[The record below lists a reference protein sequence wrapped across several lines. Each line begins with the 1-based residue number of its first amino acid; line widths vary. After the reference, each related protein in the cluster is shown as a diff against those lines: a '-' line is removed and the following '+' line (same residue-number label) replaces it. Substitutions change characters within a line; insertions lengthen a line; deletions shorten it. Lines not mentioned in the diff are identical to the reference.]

1 MKVKTKILLILLV
14 AISTVNLSAQ
24 RTVRIG
30 YVDMEYI
37 LENVEEYR
45 EANEQLVNRVQ
56 KWKSELEKEKAEID
70 RMKAD
75 LRAEKVLLTD
85 ELIGEREE
93 EIQIL
98 EKEMLDYQ
106 QNRFG
111 PQGDLVLQK
120 QRLIQPIQD
129 QVFNEVQ
136 KIGANKKYDFIFDK
150 SADVVMLYSEKR
162 HDISDLILRG
172 ISRTRKISAPDKK
185 GARNVLDDFGDDDDE
200 GDVEISDAIRERQE
214 KAIQAEDA
222 RNKTAEEN
230 RAEQLRIR
238 EERKKAYEE
247 RRKQLL
253 EEREAKRQKDLE
265 MRKNK
270 KGSQD
275 DGETKGDN

>member
-1 MKVKTKILLILLV
+1 
-14 AISTVNLSAQ
+14 
-24 RTVRIG
+24 
-30 YVDMEYI
+30 
-37 LENVEEYR
+37 
-45 EANEQLVNRVQ
+45 
-56 KWKSELEKEKAEID
+56 
-70 RMKAD
+70 MKAD

-162 HDISDLILRG
+162 HDISDLVLRG

-185 GARNVLDDFGDDDDE
+185 GARNILDDFGDDDDDE

-275 DGETKGDN
+275 DGEIKGDN